1 MQFINSFYKMENQDE
16 QSEEI
21 GDQNK
26 VLRVK
31 TYKDSKEK
39 YEKNEVIFSKYRIY
53 THRPGGV

>member
-1 MQFINSFYKMENQDE
+1 MENQDE

-21 GDQNK
+21 GDQKK

-39 YEKNEVIFSKYRIY
+39 YEKNSGRNDSWIDKY
-53 THRPGGV
+53 GGND